1 MMNPTLITRRR
12 LLIAMALS
20 PLLWQMRGAQAA
32 DVDPQRVVALEWL
45 PAELLLALGVT
56 PYGVADIPNYRLWVN
71 EPALPD
77 SVIDVGLR
85 TEPNLE
91 LLTQMKPSFI
101 VWSAGYGPS
110 PEKLARIAPGR
121 GFTFSDG
128 KRPLAMAQR
137 SLLEMAD
144 LLGKTQQAKRH
155 LAEFDALMESLR
167 PRFAGRRRSS
177 AADDLSARS
186 PPRAGVWRK
195 LPVPGRCLIA
205 SVLKTPGTAKRH
217 SGEALA
223 LASTGWRHLT
233 KPMSSVSTMAM
244 SEIWLNCWRR
254 RSGRRCPSCARAA
267 SSAFRRSGS
276 TARRCQRCILPA
288 CWLMP
293 RESGMNTRLSPL
305 AIILLAGLLGVAFAL
320 SIVNLNVA
328 LPYAQWRQ
336 ALWQPDVDDIAQML
350 FHYSLLPRL
359 AVALL
364 VGAGLGLVGVL
375 FQQVLRNPL
384 AEPTTLGVATGAQ
397 LGITVTTLWAIP
409 GVLASQFAALAG
421 ACLVGA
427 LVFGVS
433 WGKRLSPVTLI
444 LAGLVVS
451 LYCGALNQLMVIF
464 HHDQLQSM
472 FLWSTGTLTQTDWS
486 VAQRLWPQLLGG
498 AILTLLLLR
507 PLTLMGLDDGVARN
521 LGLALSLA
529 RLGAL
534 TLAIVISALLVN
546 AVGIIGFIG
555 LFAPLLAKMLGARRL
570 LARLLLA
577 ALIGALLLWLSD
589 QVILWLSRVWRE
601 VSTGSVTALI
611 GAPLL
616 LWLLPRL
623 RSISAPVMN
632 GGDNVQPERYHVQ
645 WFVLA
650 GVALLLLAVSVA
662 LAFGRDAHGWLWAHG
677 DLLEQLLPWR
687 WPRVLS
693 ALFAGVMLAVA
704 GCIIQ
709 RLTGSPMASPEV
721 LGISSGAAFGVVLM
735 LFFVPG
741 DAFGWLLPAGSL
753 GAAATLLII
762 MLAAGRGGFSPHRM
776 LLAGMALSTAF
787 TMLLMMLQASGDPR
801 MAQIL
806 TWISGST
813 YSATPERVVRS
824 GAVML
829 ALLAL
834 APLCRRWLTIL
845 PLGGEA
851 ARAVGMALT
860 SSRIVLLLLAA
871 CLTAAATLT
880 IGPLSFV
887 GLMAPHI
894 ARMMGFRRTLPHMV
908 ISGLTGGLLLV
919 FADWCGRMMMFPYQ
933 IPAGLLSTFIGAP
946 YFIYLLRKQ
955 SR

>member
-1 MMNPTLITRRR
+1 
-12 LLIAMALS
+12 
-20 PLLWQMRGAQAA
+20 
-32 DVDPQRVVALEWL
+32 
-45 PAELLLALGVT
+45 
-56 PYGVADIPNYRLWVN
+56 
-71 EPALPD
+71 
-77 SVIDVGLR
+77 
-85 TEPNLE
+85 
-91 LLTQMKPSFI
+91 
-101 VWSAGYGPS
+101 
-110 PEKLARIAPGR
+110 
-121 GFTFSDG
+121 
-128 KRPLAMAQR
+128 
-137 SLLEMAD
+137 
-144 LLGKTQQAKRH
+144 
-155 LAEFDALMESLR
+155 
-167 PRFAGRRRSS
+167 
-177 AADDLSARS
+177 
-186 PPRAGVWRK
+186 
-195 LPVPGRCLIA
+195 
-205 SVLKTPGTAKRH
+205 
-217 SGEALA
+217 
-223 LASTGWRHLT
+223 
-233 KPMSSVSTMAM
+233 
-244 SEIWLNCWRR
+244 
-254 RSGRRCPSCARAA
+254 
-267 SSAFRRSGS
+267 
-276 TARRCQRCILPA
+276 
-288 CWLMP
+288 
-293 RESGMNTRLSPL
+293 MNTRLSPL

-433 WGKRLSPVTLI
+433 WGKHLSPVTLI

-709 RLTGSPMASPEV
+709 RLTGNPMASPEV

-871 CLTAAATLT
+871 CLTAATLT